1 MKLSFILSQ
10 ARNGELAGLSQIDK
24 SDEKVI
30 EYINLGLI
38 ALYTRFQLVTE
49 EAIISLHA
57 MPAKTIYTLDSTDPD
72 VQVNGAAM
80 PTDDCMV
87 ILEAYGEGGSRIPIN
102 DDTNPLSLFT
112 VAYNKLQIPLLEDN
126 TYISIIYKKNPT
138 MVQFIDAGQGAA
150 TETNV
155 ELPTVLLEPLLH
167 YIGYRAH
174 GAVNGSVQTENS
186 THYTR
191 YEASCNKVL
200 EMGGLP
206 VDDNSTTALYRKGFL

>member
-10 ARNGELAGLSQIDK
+10 ARSGELAALSKVDK
-24 SDEKVI
+24 TDEKII

-57 MPAKTIYTLDSTDPD
+57 TPAKTIYTLDSTDPD
-72 VQVNGAAM
+72 VRVNGAAM
-80 PTDDCMV
+80 PADDCMV

-138 MVQFIDAGQGAA
+138 MVQFVDAGQGAA
-150 TETNV
+150 TEADV
-155 ELPTVLLEPLLH
+155 ALPTVLLEPLLH

-174 GAVNGSVQTENS
+174 GSVNGSIQAENS

-191 YEASCNKVL
+191 YEASCSKVL